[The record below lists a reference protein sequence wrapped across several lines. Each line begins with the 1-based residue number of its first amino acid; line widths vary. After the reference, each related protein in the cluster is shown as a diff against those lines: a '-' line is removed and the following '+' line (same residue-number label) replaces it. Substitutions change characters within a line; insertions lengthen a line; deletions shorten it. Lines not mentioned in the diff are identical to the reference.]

1 MRVSSLPPN
10 AVSPQR
16 FSPAQS
22 GVSAQAQAAPR
33 GLSFA
38 PFSADAFAQARAR
51 HVPVFLI
58 IADTPD
64 LPADPSLLLQL
75 SERTVPVFLRP
86 GERPDA
92 ELLCQRAGAL
102 FSGEGALP
110 LCALLLDDT
119 RPFLAAPLPPAGFP
133 LDPSRLYVWLAQ
145 ADRRFAQNPPAL
157 TGQAAQVLRS
167 FQAEPL
173 RRPYAPAD
181 AAHDLSRALLA
192 IEDRQSGGFGGLKAP
207 LVCILRFLQHD
218 AQRGGAQAHAALS
231 RALDAMLASA
241 LYDPLDGGFF
251 RATLTDDWR
260 VFVPEKPLGVN
271 AMLALILLS
280 GGRRSEAVRVL
291 DFIVQAFSLQGGG
304 LSPVLTAPR
313 ETYAFTPEQACAAL
327 GNENGLRA
335 CRLLGLL
342 RQHAKAD
349 PAVTPS
355 RFSPVAE
362 DAPRGLHDDPA
373 PLYPHL
379 AAALTPE
386 DAAFLRRAMPSLLRA
401 RAARSPQQ
409 PLGFVVTEHCALAA
423 AVLALCGQRLGEP
436 RYTQAAQRAVTFLI
450 SQPPAGGPSPLPAS
464 VSPVSPIHAQATC
477 GASAALALAQLTLGS
492 QSGMEEYAESGLR
505 LLGAALHA
513 FVRPDGL
520 VMHTPKD
527 PAAFFPRVPAIFDG
541 ELPSPAALLVH
552 ALRIA
557 DGLRPEAHYGDA
569 IQALWDAAAPAVK
582 AQPVACAALIDA
594 VTQK

>member
-1 MRVSSLPPN
+1 MRVSSFPP
-10 AVSPQR
+10 VYSPQQPL
-16 FSPAQS
+16 SPPQS
-22 GVSAQAQAAPR
+22 DSAQAPPIPA
-33 GLSFA
+33 GLSFL

-51 HVPVFLI
+51 RVPVFLI

-64 LPADPSLLLQL
+64 LPAEPSLLMQL
-75 SERTVPVFLRP
+75 AERTVPVFLRS

-110 LCALLLDDT
+110 LCALLLDDA
-119 RPFLAAPLPPAGFP
+119 RPFLAAPLPPPGFP
-133 LDPSRLYVWLAQ
+133 LDPARLYVWLAQ
-145 ADRRFAQNPPAL
+145 ADRRFMQNPSAL
-157 TGQAAQVLRS
+157 AAQAAQTIHS
-167 FQAEPL
+167 FRTEPL
-173 RRPYAPAD
+173 RRPYAPQD
-181 AAHDLSRALLA
+181 AAHDLLRTLSA
-192 IEDRQSGGFGGLKAP
+192 IEDRQSGGFGDLKSP
-207 LVCILRFLQHD
+207 LVCILRFLQH
-218 AQRGGAQAHAALS
+218 AAERGDRQAHTALT
-231 RALDAMLASA
+231 RMLDAMLASS

-260 VFVPEKPLGVN
+260 VFVPEKPLAVN
-271 AMLALILLS
+271 ALLALTLLS
-280 GGRRSEAVRVL
+280 GGRRSEAVHLL
-291 DFIVQAFSLQGGG
+291 DFLVSAFPLQGGG
-304 LSPVLTAPR
+304 LSPALLAPR

-342 RQHAKAD
+342 RRHAKAD
-349 PAVTPS
+349 PAVSPS

-362 DAPRGLHDDPA
+362 NPPHSLDDDPP
-373 PLYPHL
+373 PLYPCL
-379 AAALTPE
+379 SAALTPE
-386 DAAFLRRAMPSLLRA
+386 DAAFLRRTLPQLLRA
-401 RAARSPQQ
+401 RAARTPQR
-409 PLGFVVTEHCALAA
+409 PFGFVVTEHCALAA
-423 AVLALCGQRLGEP
+423 AVLAMCGKRLGKP

-464 VSPVSPIHAQATC
+464 VSPVSPLHAQAVC

-492 QSGMEEYAESGLR
+492 QPGMEEYALSGLR

-520 VMHTPKD
+520 VMHTPRD
-527 PAAFFPRVPAIFDG
+527 SAAFFPRTPAIYDG

-557 DGLRPEAHYGDA
+557 DSIRPDAHYADA
-569 IQALWDAAAPAVK
+569 VESIWQAAAPAVK
-582 AQPVACAALIDA
+582 AQPIACASLIDA
-594 VTQK
+594 MTQK

>member
-1 MRVSSLPPN
+1 MRVSSLPPS

-16 FSPAQS
+16 LSSAQAN
-22 GVSAQAQAAPR
+22 VSAQAQTAPQ
-33 GLSFA
+33 GLTFA
-38 PFSADAFAQARAR
+38 PFGADAFAQARAR

-86 GERPDA
+86 GERPDV

-110 LCALLLDDT
+110 LCALLLDSA

-145 ADRRFAQNPPAL
+145 ADRRFAQNLPAL
-157 TGQAAQVLRS
+157 AGQAAQVLRS
-167 FQAEPL
+167 FQTEPL
-173 RRPYAPAD
+173 RRPYAPSD
-181 AAHDLSRALLA
+181 AAHDLTRALLA
-192 IEDRQSGGFGGLKAP
+192 IEDRQNGGFGELKAP
-207 LVCILRFLQHD
+207 LVCVLRFLQH
-218 AQRGGAQAHAALS
+218 ASQRGEAQAHAALT

-251 RATLTDDWR
+251 RATLTDGWR
-260 VFVPEKPLGVN
+260 VFVPEKPLGVS

-304 LSPVLTAPR
+304 LSPALVAPR
-313 ETYAFTPEQACAAL
+313 ETYAFTPEQVCAAL

-342 RQHAKAD
+342 RQHAKSD
-349 PAVTPS
+349 PIVTPS

-362 DAPRGLHDDPA
+362 DVPRSLHNDPP
-373 PLYPHL
+373 PLYPRL
-379 AAALTPE
+379 SAALTPE
-386 DAAFLRRAMPSLLRA
+386 DAAFLRRAMPQLLRA
-401 RAARSPQQ
+401 RAARPPQR
-409 PLGFVVTEHCALAA
+409 PLGFVITEHCALAA

-450 SQPPAGGPSPLPAS
+450 SQPPAGGPFPLPAS
-464 VSPVSPIHAQATC
+464 VSPVSPIYAQATC

-520 VMHTPKD
+520 AMHTPKD

-557 DGLRPEAHYGDA
+557 DGLRPEAHYDDA
-569 IQALWDAAAPAVK
+569 IRALWDAAAPTAK
-582 AQPVACAALIDA
+582 AQPIACAALIDA

>member
-1 MRVSSLPPN
+1 MRVSSFPPGG
-10 AVSPQR
+10 VSPQR
-16 FSPAQS
+16 PSPARADAS
-22 GVSAQAQAAPR
+22 MAERPVSA
-33 GLSFA
+33 GLSFL
-38 PFSADAFAQARAR
+38 PFGADAFAQARAR
-51 HVPVFLI
+51 HVSVFLM
-58 IADTPD
+58 IADAPD
-64 LPADPSLLLQL
+64 LPADPSLILQL
-75 SERTVPVFLRP
+75 SERTVPVLLRA
-86 GERPDA
+86 GERPDV

-110 LCALLLDDT
+110 LCALLLDDA

-145 ADRRFAQNPPAL
+145 ADRRFAQNLPAL

-167 FQAEPL
+167 FQPDPL
-173 RRPYAPAD
+173 CKPYAPPD
-181 AAHDLSRALLA
+181 AAHDLTRALLA
-192 IEDRQSGGFGGLKAP
+192 IEDKQSGGFGELKAP
-207 LVCILRFLQHD
+207 LVCVLRDLQHA
-218 AQRGGAQAHAALS
+218 AQRGEAQAHAAFT

-280 GGRRSEAVRVL
+280 GGRRSEAVRLL
-291 DFIVQAFSLQGGG
+291 DFIIGAFPLQGGG

-313 ETYAFTPEQACAAL
+313 ATYAFAPEQVCAAL
-327 GNENGLRA
+327 GNEDGLRA

-355 RFSPVAE
+355 RFSPVIE
-362 DAPRGLHDDPA
+362 DAPRGLDDDLP
-373 PLYPHL
+373 PLYPRL
-379 AAALTPE
+379 SAELTPE
-386 DAAFLRRAMPSLLRA
+386 DEAFLRRALPSLLRA
-401 RAARSPQQ
+401 RAARNPQQ
-409 PLGFVVTEHCALAA
+409 PLPFVVTEHCALAA

-450 SQPPAGGPSPLPAS
+450 SQPPAGGPFPLPAS
-464 VSPVSPIHAQATC
+464 IAPVSPLVSQATC
-477 GASAALALAQLTLGS
+477 GASAALALAQLTLGG
-492 QSGMEEYAESGLR
+492 QSEEYAQSGLR

-520 VMHTPKD
+520 VMHTPRD
-527 PAAFFPRVPAIFDG
+527 PAAFFPRVPAIYDG

-557 DGLRPEAHYGDA
+557 DGLRPEAHYSDA
-569 IQALWDAAAPAVK
+569 IEAIWRAAAPAVK
-582 AQPVACAALIDA
+582 AQPIACAALVDA
-594 VTQK
+594 LMQ

>member
-1 MRVSSLPPN
+1 MRVSSYPLY
-10 AVSPQR
+10 AVLPQR
-16 FSPAQS
+16 AAPAQADLP
-22 GVSAQAQAAPR
+22 VYAAPAA
-33 GLSFA
+33 LSFM
-38 PFSADAFAQARAR
+38 PFGADAFAQARAR

-58 IADTPD
+58 IADAPD
-64 LPADPSLLLQL
+64 LPADPSLTLQL
-75 SERTVPVFLRP
+75 CERTVPVLLRS
-86 GERPDA
+86 GERPDV

-110 LCALLLDDT
+110 LCALLLDDA

-145 ADRRFAQNPPAL
+145 ADRRFAQNLPAL

-173 RRPYAPAD
+173 RKPYAPPD
-181 AAHDLSRALLA
+181 AAHDLTRALAA
-192 IEDRQSGGFGGLKAP
+192 IEDRKSGGFGDLKAP
-207 LVCILRFLQHD
+207 LVCILRFLQHA
-218 AQRGGAQAHAALS
+218 AQRGEAHTALS
-231 RALDAMLASA
+231 RSLDAMLASA

-280 GGRRSEAVRVL
+280 SGRRGEAVRVL
-291 DFIVQAFSLQGGG
+291 DFIVKAFPLQGGG
-304 LSPVLTAPR
+304 LSPMLAAPR
-313 ETYAFTPEQACAAL
+313 ETYAFTPEQVCAAL

-342 RQHAKAD
+342 HQHAKAD

-355 RFSPVAE
+355 RFSPVTE
-362 DAPRGLHDDPA
+362 DAPRSLADDPP
-373 PLYPHL
+373 PLYPRL

-386 DAAFLRRAMPSLLRA
+386 DTAFLRRALPSLLRA
-401 RAARSPQQ
+401 RAARTPQQ
-409 PLGFVVTEHCALAA
+409 PLGFVITEHCALAA
-423 AVLALCGQRLGEP
+423 AVLALCGKRLGEP
-436 RYTQAAQRAVTFLI
+436 RYTQAAQRAVTFLV

-464 VSPVSPIHAQATC
+464 IAPVSPLVAQATC

-492 QSGMEEYAESGLR
+492 QGEEYAQSGLR

-520 VMHTPKD
+520 VMHTAKD
-527 PAAFFPRVPAIFDG
+527 PAAFFPRVPAICDG

-557 DGLRPEAHYGDA
+557 DGLRPEVHYGDA
-569 IQALWDAAAPAVK
+569 ISAIWNAAAPAVK
-582 AQPVACAALIDA
+582 AQPVACASLIDA
-594 VTQK
+594 VTQEER